1 MGAAPLTRACLSDP
15 KVSKTLGNSYD
26 SFDEYLLSI
35 QSANDLAMHAFEGGY
50 NGSLLKTKIVQRRQN
65 ERLTEPQSQERIDSL
80 AQAST
85 HGAKFLATGGSH
97 LMADDF
103 FIAHRKNE
111 AKKEAVELSKVKKRK
126 VHAMKIHQM
135 AMDIMQKRSN
145 KIELLQF
152 NRLTLLE
159 IETLLRWHDSW
170 SGTISKASKAQ
181 KSQKLVEIFHSSQ
194 SRPSAE
200 EWTAEEEETLQKLQ
214 DTNSIQL
221 SDTAVGRQKAVIK
234 QHVFAAGIDLS
245 NEEWE
250 ELMEL
255 RRNKLGEGDE
265 WDE

>member
-15 KVSKTLGNSYD
+15 KVSKTLGDGDD

-35 QSANDLAMHAFEGGY
+35 QSANDLATHALTEGGY
-50 NGSLLKTKIVQRRQN
+50 DGSLLKTKIVQRRQN

-135 AMDIMQKRSN
+135 AMDIMQK
-145 KIELLQF
+145 
-152 NRLTLLE
+152 
-159 IETLLRWHDSW
+159 
-170 SGTISKASKAQ
+170 
-181 KSQKLVEIFHSSQ
+181 
-194 SRPSAE
+194 
-200 EWTAEEEETLQKLQ
+200 
-214 DTNSIQL
+214 
-221 SDTAVGRQKAVIK
+221 
-234 QHVFAAGIDLS
+234 
-245 NEEWE
+245 
-250 ELMEL
+250 
-255 RRNKLGEGDE
+255 
-265 WDE
+265 